1 MAIKGKE
8 KIVHLGQNIRRI
20 RLIRGMKQSTFAQEL
35 GIAQQNVSKMENKI
49 NISEEQLELV
59 AQILNTSVE
68 AIKKFNENAVINNN
82 ILYNDQINNPVT
94 EIITYFSSE
103 LAKKDEELEK
113 LRKEIEILKYGDST
127 KPSDIGS
134 TEGEKKMKAL

>member
-1 MAIKGKE
+1 MTIKGKE

-20 RLIRGMKQSTFAQEL
+20 RLVRGMKQSTFAKEL
-35 GIAQQNVSKMENKI
+35 GIAQQNVSKMENRT
-49 NISEEQLELV
+49 NISDEQLELV

-94 EIITYFSSE
+94 EIISYFKDEIS
-103 LAKKDEELEK
+103 KKDEELER
-113 LRKEIEILKYGDST
+113 LRNEIEFLKHGEST
-127 KPSDIGS
+127 KPAENTTPEAG
-134 TEGEKKMKAL
+134 KKMKAL